1 MIKARKAKTC
11 CGEPDAARQKT
22 FASQPT
28 YCSPSHEA
36 METKRTATCCGP
48 QVKSPPTSGTRAE
61 KRRLDIDFLYLDLSV
76 CERCQDTESTLEEAI
91 EEVARV
97 LETTGV
103 EVALNKIH
111 VTSEEQAVALGF
123 LVSPT
128 IRVNGRDIQM
138 NFRESLCESCGTLC
152 ECEGGVSC
160 REWEYQGQWY
170 TAPPKGLI
178 IEAILKEVYGGA
190 GEGREEPRKAEDAPD
205 NLKRFF
211 SGSLKPEVADRSEK

>member
-1 MIKARKAKTC
+1 MKHQPSAETC
-11 CGEPDAARQKT
+11 CGEPAVKQT
-22 FASQPT
+22 TSASEASCCTP
-28 YCSPSHEA
+28 EA
-36 METKRTATCCGP
+36 METCCGS
-48 QVKSPPTSGTRAE
+48 QVKSPPASTPRAE
-61 KRRLDIDFLYLDLSV
+61 RIRLEIDFLYLDLSA
-76 CERCQDTESTLEEAI
+76 CERCQGTDSILKAAL
-91 EEVARV
+91 EEVAQV

-103 EVALNKIH
+103 EVALNNMH
-111 VTSEEQAVALGF
+111 VTSEEQAVVLGF

-128 IRVNGRDIQM
+128 IRMNGRDIQM

-190 GEGREEPRKAEDAPD
+190 REGRDESHKAEEVPD

-211 SGSLKPEVADRSEK
+211 SARRVLAGER

>member
-1 MIKARKAKTC
+1 MTETGKSESC
-11 CGEPDAARQKT
+11 CGRPDAVKETTSTSEAGC
-22 FASQPT
+22 
-28 YCSPSHEA
+28 CSPSHEA
-36 METKRTATCCGP
+36 METKDASVCCGP
-48 QVKSPPTSGTRAE
+48 RVKSPPASGTRAE

-76 CERCQDTESTLEEAI
+76 CERCQDAEATLEEAI

-97 LETTGV
+97 LETTSV
-103 EVALNKIH
+103 EVSLNKIH
-111 VTSEEQAVALGF
+111 VTSEEQVVALGF

-160 REWEYQGQWY
+160 REWEYRGQWY

-178 IEAILKEVYGGA
+178 IEAILKEVYGGSGA
-190 GEGREEPRKAEDAPD
+190 EREELQRGEEAPD

-211 SGSLKPEVADRSEK
+211 SGLLNQDGVRPC

>member
-1 MIKARKAKTC
+1 MTDTKKSGTC
-11 CGEPDAARQKT
+11 CGGPNDTVKET
-22 FASQPT
+22 TSASEAGC
-28 YCSPSHEA
+28 CSPSHEA
-36 METKRTATCCGP
+36 METKDSSACCGS
-48 QVKSPPTSGTRAE
+48 QSKSPPASGARAE
-61 KRRLDIDFLYLDLSV
+61 KRHLDIDFLYLDLSA
-76 CERCQDTESTLEEAI
+76 CERCQDTESSLEEAI
-91 EEVARV
+91 EEIARI
-97 LETTGV
+97 LEATGV

-128 IRVNGRDIQM
+128 IRVNSRDIQM
-138 NFRESLCESCGTLC
+138 NFRESLCESCSALC

-178 IEAILKEVYGGA
+178 IEAILKEVYGGV
-190 GEGREEPRKAEDAPD
+190 GEGRELSQKAEEAPD

-211 SGSLKPEVADRSEK
+211 AGLLK

>member
-1 MIKARKAKTC
+1 
-11 CGEPDAARQKT
+11 
-22 FASQPT
+22 
-28 YCSPSHEA
+28 
-36 METKRTATCCGP
+36 METKDASVCCGP
-48 QVKSPPTSGTRAE
+48 QVKSPPASGTRPE
-61 KRRLDIDFLYLDLSV
+61 KRRLNIDFLYLDLSV
-76 CERCQDTESTLEEAI
+76 CGRCQDTESTLEEAI

-97 LETTGV
+97 LGTTGV
-103 EVALNKIH
+103 DVALNKIH

-160 REWEYQGQWY
+160 REWEYQGQWH

-178 IEAILKEVYGGA
+178 IEAILKEVYSGT
-190 GEGREEPRKAEDAPD
+190 GESGDEPQKVEEVPD

-211 SGSLKPEVADRSEK
+211 SGLLKQEVADRS

>member
-1 MIKARKAKTC
+1 
-11 CGEPDAARQKT
+11 
-22 FASQPT
+22 
-28 YCSPSHEA
+28 
-36 METKRTATCCGP
+36 METKDASACCGP
-48 QVKSPPTSGTRAE
+48 QVKSPPASGTRAE
-61 KRRLDIDFLYLDLSV
+61 KRHLDIDFLYLDLSV
-76 CERCQDTESTLEEAI
+76 CERCQDTESSLKEAI
-91 EEVARV
+91 EEIARV

-111 VTSEEQAVALGF
+111 VTREEQAVALGF

-178 IEAILKEVYGGA
+178 IEAILKEVYGGS
-190 GEGREEPRKAEDAPD
+190 GEEREEPQKAEEASD

-211 SGSLKPEVADRSEK
+211 SGLLKQEVAERS

>member
-1 MIKARKAKTC
+1 MTETKNSETC
-11 CGEPDAARQKT
+11 CGEQDSVEQTTSAPEAG
-22 FASQPT
+22 
-28 YCSPSHEA
+28 CCLPSHET
-36 METKRTATCCGP
+36 MENKDASVRCGP
-48 QVKSPPTSGTRAE
+48 EVKSPPASGTQSE
-61 KRRLDIDFLYLDLSV
+61 KKRLDIDFLYLDLSF
-76 CERCQDTESTLEEAI
+76 CERCKDTDSTLEEAI

-103 EVALNKIH
+103 EVALKKIH

-152 ECEGGVSC
+152 NCEEGVSC
-160 REWEYQGQWY
+160 REWEYHGHWY

-178 IEAILKEVYGGA
+178 IETILKEVFGGT
-190 GEGREEPRKAEDAPD
+190 GDGRDESQEAEQAPD

-211 SGSLKPEVADRSEK
+211 SGLLKQQVADRS